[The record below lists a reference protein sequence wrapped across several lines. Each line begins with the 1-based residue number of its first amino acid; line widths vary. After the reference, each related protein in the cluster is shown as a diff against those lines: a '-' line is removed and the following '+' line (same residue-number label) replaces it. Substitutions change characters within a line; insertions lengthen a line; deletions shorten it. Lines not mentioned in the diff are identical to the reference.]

1 MARRAAP
8 PLRYGT
14 LAVARRELRFWGRSR
29 GERFLLLWLPLLI
42 GGLVWWIFSAGQ
54 PRELPL
60 VIVDED
66 ASQFSRSAGRLVD
79 AMPGVRVVARL
90 GQRQEASSWLEARHA
105 YGVLWIPAGSSAELA
120 RGRQVTLVLEH
131 NAQFLTH
138 ASQVV
143 REVQTAVAAL
153 SAAGVV
159 QRLARGPQPAAAA
172 TTAQPIRV
180 HRDTLDE
187 RGPDYEVFLAATL
200 LPAVLQ
206 ILIMVAG
213 VSAVG
218 RELRDGTAGG
228 WLRRAGGSLVA
239 ALAGK
244 LLPYLLLY
252 LAFGALFILVFAG
265 LRGSPIQGSVTGVLL
280 GMALLVVASLA
291 FGVLLVAATRNMR
304 MGLSLAGFLAAPA
317 FAYSG
322 QAFPLV
328 AMPAFAQAWASLLPL
343 TYWLELYNRVWLA
356 GSPLALTWAPLAML
370 ALMSLLPLGI
380 GAWLLAR
387 RGFLPEAWGSR

>member
-1 MARRAAP
+1 MTRRDGRP
-8 PLRYGT
+8 PRYGT

-29 GERFLLLWLPLLI
+29 GDRFLLLWLPLLI

-66 ASQFSRSAGRLVD
+66 ASQFSRSAGRLMD

-90 GQRQEASSWLEARHA
+90 EQRQAAQPWLEARRA
-105 YGVLWIPAGSSAELA
+105 YGVLWIPAGTSAELA
-120 RGRQVTLVLEH
+120 RGQQATLVLEH

-143 REVQTAVAAL
+143 REVQAAVAAL
-153 SAAGVV
+153 SVAGVT
-159 QRLARGPQPAAAA
+159 QRLARGPQPAAAPA
-172 TTAQPIRV
+172 TAQPIRV
-180 HRDTLDE
+180 HRDTLDD

-206 ILIMVAG
+206 ILVMVAG

-218 RELRDGTAGG
+218 RELRDGTAVS
-228 WLRRAGGSLVA
+228 WRHRAGGSLTA
-239 ALAGK
+239 ALVGK

-252 LAFGALFILVFAG
+252 LALGALFILVFAG
-265 LRGSPIQGSVTGVLL
+265 LRGSPIRGSVMVVLL
-280 GMALLVVASLA
+280 GMALLVIASLA

-343 TYWLELYNRVWLA
+343 TYWLELYNRIWLA
-356 GSPLALTWAPLAML
+356 ASPIALAWEPLAIL
-370 ALMSLLPLGI
+370 ALMGALPLGI